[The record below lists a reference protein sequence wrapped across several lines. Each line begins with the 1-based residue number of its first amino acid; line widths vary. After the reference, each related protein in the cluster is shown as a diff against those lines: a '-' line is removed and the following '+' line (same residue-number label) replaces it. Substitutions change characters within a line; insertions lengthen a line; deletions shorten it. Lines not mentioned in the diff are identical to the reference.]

1 MKEIKRYWKQ
11 IVGTL
16 VAVLVVAVGVKFAF
30 ADEIGIV
37 ITTNDVHE
45 GTWEVGNTDTVSATV
60 TGVAPDEGTG
70 VIPGTVSWTT
80 SNAEVVALTDNG
92 NGTAMVYATGAGRA
106 ELIAT
111 YTNGDYVKT
120 KSLIVSVKLKRI
132 DTQYQ
137 TLEVGSGTS
146 LSTNYSNSNKTSLTW
161 TTSDENVIRVSDAGA
176 SAGMCNI
183 EAVGSG
189 VASVKAMTPAP
200 DGQMV
205 EYIVIV
211 PAKFT
216 NHDFVEVNPSEYV
229 NIFDLGITNTNNA
242 QNLYWGSLDTGS
254 GTIEVDQYGNVYG
267 AQAGIKQIY
276 IYPRYDFSSVDEFA
290 HLDTVT
296 KIINQFGD
304 TLNIKVNFGINGGN
318 KTMAVG
324 DSASLTVNIDDSYSN
339 RVNWT
344 SSNTS
349 VATVDSKGNIIA
361 VSGGTAQITATIDG
375 KIYPNDTATS
385 HRATITIVV
394 IDNFKVTETEHYL
407 NRDDSFTLTAIPT
420 DTSDNTTITWM
431 SSDDG
436 IATVR
441 TSDTNRFAATVTGIK
456 PGTATI
462 TAIQQTADGVK
473 KYATCT
479 VYVREKVEDITM
491 NEKEIEV
498 TVGNSYQL
506 SLIFNQTS
514 GSTPD
519 NINVKWVSSDDTVAT
534 VVKSTN
540 INGLVTGV
548 KGGDAVISAITEDG
562 IQVASCKVHVR
573 VPVTQVILTK
583 HEVITSMS
591 METYQL
597 SYTILP
603 EGDGVNRNVTWS
615 SSNESVAIVNSNG
628 LVTFVAPGKATIICQ
643 TVDTGVDGTNLIDTC
658 EFYVNQPVTSV
669 VLDYTDVT
677 LKINDTFRL
686 SAEVK
691 PEDATNKELWWSS
704 SNTDV
709 VKVDETGLITA
720 TGSGNATVIVQSADS
735 GVIDVCNVS
744 VYQPV
749 ETVTMNTHNISVK
762 KGTIFWLNAVAGP
775 DNAVN
780 KTIIWSSSDE
790 SIATVD
796 ATGMVTAVS
805 PGECTIIATSQ
816 DTGVTDKCV
825 VTVTEPVTGI
835 YLNATEAR
843 IYTGEKFVI
852 IPTVEPVD
860 ANDKSVTYVSSDP
873 SVATVDAN
881 GIVTGVTGGNAIIL
895 VTTVER
901 GLVASMK
908 VTVYEFVSNITIN
921 NSSKYINH
929 GVTRRLT
936 ATVSPKTATNQ
947 GVRWSSSNPSIIKV
961 SHNGNI
967 TAVGY
972 GTAVITATALDGS
985 GISASVTI
993 TSVRPVTGI
1002 SVNPSSVTIMEG
1014 ADVDVNV
1021 TVTPSNATFK
1031 DVDWKSSDS
1040 SVAKVDFNGTIT
1052 GVKAGVCYVTATS
1065 TDGNKMQAKVKVTVK
1080 PAVPATSVV
1089 INSTSITMLPGQTR
1103 PLTVRL
1109 KPTKSTD
1116 GVSWVS
1122 GDTSVATVDSKGNVY
1137 AKGQGVTSIYCI
1149 ADSGIETSCEVIV
1162 LALNA
1167 SQIILEQY
1175 DYYNLDVFGATGT
1188 ISWYTNNA
1196 RVATVSGGKVIARS
1210 VGTCVITAK
1219 VNGKVLYCTVNV
1231 TKIKK

>member
-1 MKEIKRYWKQ
+1 MKQIKRYWKQ
-11 IVGTL
+11 ITGVL
-16 VAVLVVAVGVKFAF
+16 AAVIVAAVGLQFAL

-37 ITTNDVHE
+37 ITTDAAHE
-45 GTWEVGNTDTVSATV
+45 GTWEIGTNDKVSAKV
-60 TGVAPDEGTG
+60 TGVSSDGGT
-70 VIPGTVSWTT
+70 IPGSVSWTT

-92 NGTAMVYATGAGRA
+92 DGTAMVYATGAGRA

-111 YTNGDYVKT
+111 YTNGDYVKK
-120 KSLIVSVKLKRI
+120 KSLIVSVKLSRI
-132 DTQYQ
+132 DKQYQ

-146 LSTNYSNSNKTSLTW
+146 LSTNYSNSNQTPLTW
-161 TTSDENVIRVSDAGA
+161 TTSDESIIRVSDAGT

-205 EYIVIV
+205 EFIVVV

-216 NHDFVEVNPSEYV
+216 NHDYVEVSPSEYV
-229 NIFDLGITNTNNA
+229 NLFELGITNTFNV

-254 GTIEVDQYGNVYG
+254 GTIEIDQYGNVCG
-267 AQAGIKQIY
+267 SDAGIKQVY

-290 HLDTVT
+290 HLDTIS

-324 DSASLTVNIDDSYSN
+324 DSAGLTVNIDDSYSN

-349 VATVDSKGNIIA
+349 VATVDSKGNVVA

-385 HRATITIVV
+385 HRATITVVV

-407 NRDDSFTLTAIPT
+407 NRDDTFTLTAIPT

-431 SSDDG
+431 SSDDEV
-436 IATVR
+436 ATVR
-441 TSDTNRFAATVTGIK
+441 TSDTNRFAANITGIK
-456 PGTATI
+456 PGTAVI
-462 TAIQQTADGVK
+462 TAVQQTADGVK
-473 KYATCT
+473 KYASCT

-506 SLIFNQTS
+506 SLIFNSTS

-519 NINVKWVSSDDTVAT
+519 NINVKWVSSDENVAT

-540 INGLVTGV
+540 INGLVTGIS
-548 KGGDAVISAITEDG
+548 GGDVVISAITEDG

-583 HEVITSMS
+583 HEVVTSMS

-603 EGDGVNRNVTWS
+603 EGDGVNREVTWS
-615 SSNESVAIVNSNG
+615 TSNPAVATVNATG
-628 LVTFVAPGKATIICQ
+628 LVTFIAPGKATIICQ
-643 TVDTGVDGTNLIDTC
+643 TVDTGEDGTNLIDTC

-669 VLDYTDVT
+669 VLDYTDIT
-677 LKINDTFRL
+677 LKIEETFRL
-686 SAEVK
+686 TADVK

-704 SNTDV
+704 SNIDV
-709 VKVDETGLITA
+709 VTVDETGLVTA
-720 TGSGNATVIVQSADS
+720 TGSGNATIIVQSADS

-749 ETVTMNTHNISVK
+749 ETVTMNTHNISVR

-775 DNAVN
+775 ENAVN
-780 KTIIWSSSDE
+780 KTIVWSSSDE

-796 ATGMVTAVS
+796 QTGMVTAVN
-805 PGECTIIATSQ
+805 PGECAIIATSQ
-816 DTGVTDKCV
+816 DTGVSDKCV

-835 YLNATEAR
+835 YLNATEAKL
-843 IYTGEKFVI
+843 YTGEKFVI
-852 IPTVEPVD
+852 IPTVEPID
-860 ANDKSVTYVSSDP
+860 ASDKSVTYVSSDP

-881 GIVTGVTGGNAIIL
+881 GVVTGVTGGSAIIL

-908 VTVYEFVSNITIN
+908 VTVYEFVTNITIN
-921 NSSKYINH
+921 DSNRYINH

-936 ATVSPKTATNQ
+936 ATVTPKTATNQ
-947 GVRWSSSNPSIIKV
+947 GIVWSSSNPSIIKV
-961 SHNGNI
+961 SSNGNI

-972 GTAVITATALDGS
+972 GTAVITATAADGS
-985 GISASVTI
+985 GVSASVTI
-993 TSVRPVTGI
+993 TSVRPVTGLTV
-1002 SVNPSSVTIMEG
+1002 SPTSVTVMEG
-1014 ADVDVNV
+1014 GDVDVKA
-1021 TVTPSNATFK
+1021 TVTPSNATFR
-1031 DVDWKSSDS
+1031 DVDWSSSDS
-1040 SVAKVDFNGTIT
+1040 SIAKVDFNGTIT
-1052 GVKAGVCYVTATS
+1052 GVKAGVCYVTASS
-1065 TDGNKMQAKVKVTVK
+1065 TDGNNIQAKVKVTVK

-1089 INSTSITMLPGQTR
+1089 INSSSITMLPGQTR
-1103 PLTVRL
+1103 PLTARL

-1116 GVSWVS
+1116 NIKWVS
-1122 GDTSVATVDSKGNVY
+1122 GDTSVATVDSNGNVY
-1137 AKGQGVTSIYCI
+1137 AKGQGVTEIYCI
-1149 ADSGIETSCEVIV
+1149 TDSGMEDTCEVIV

-1167 SQIILEQY
+1167 TNITIEQY
-1175 DYYNLDVFGATGT
+1175 DYYNLDVFGATESIT
-1188 ISWYTNNA
+1188 WYTNNA
-1196 RVATVSGGKVIARS
+1196 RVATVSNGKVIGRS
-1210 VGTCVITAK
+1210 VGTCIITAK